1 MHSFAWWSTLIA
13 LAVAILTDLRSRR
26 IPNWLMLPY
35 LLSGGNRGFR
45 PDPWVAR
52 LS

>member
-13 LAVAILTDLRSRR
+13 LAVATLTELRSRS
-26 IPNWLMLPY
+26 IPKLAGASFP
-35 LLSGGNRGFR
+35 SGGNRRFR
-45 PDPWVAR
+45 LDPWVAR